1 MKEQCKIGI
10 GWVGGGGGKGWGRG
24 GRGQVMARGVEE
36 GVPALFM
43 TWSFRSKLLFGGS
56 NEELA
61 RLY

>member
-1 MKEQCKIGI
+1 
-10 GWVGGGGGKGWGRG
+10 
-24 GRGQVMARGVEE
+24 MARGVEE